1 MKDKNPKD
9 SIVEATYMVLPND
22 TNPLGILRGGVLME
36 WMDIIS
42 EISAQKHAQCIAL
55 TIGIDEVSF
64 KRIVKTG
71 DVVQIKA
78 QVTRSFNTSME
89 IFVEV
94 WASRTPDI
102 KMRKTNEAFFT
113 FVAVDDEGK
122 PCKIPHIL
130 PSTLPEKKLYRSA
143 LERKNHRI
151 KTSPNSYKTTRK

>member
-78 QVTRSFNTSME
+78 QVTRTFNTSME

-130 PSTLPEKKLYRSA
+130 P
-143 LERKNHRI
+143 
-151 KTSPNSYKTTRK
+151 